1 MTGMYSRKG
10 YLYMKCVKQTDQKRK
25 RAVKRGLLVISMSVL
40 CAGCIL
46 VIKRSVHKTERE
58 QNMMLPEEELYRVI
72 VEYYEEYE
80 DDIQRFIDIS
90 NESILGKEEYCVLFD
105 RSWYYSDARR
115 QYEEWGL
122 ITTLYSNKKLISE
135 EHKEI
140 ERTINEDIDLIEAI
154 SSIKGKGIVTT
165 VFQENLDESIRI
177 INFKPDLTS
186 IPVTPISSNDD
197 LSSVFWC
204 DTKECEKYGYENIE
218 GNWYRYI
225 GLSGD
230 QLEAQMEKEYVEFEK
245 LFRENEDDQQRFIEL
260 SQETALWE
268 KEYVM
273 NFSGSSSPRYQKKG
287 WLTILY
293 DNNMFVIEEDEELAK
308 ELNENANLK
317 EALDSIKEKGVII
330 GINHINLAGTIQIEF
345 EVDPTFTSFIK
356 SNNGVVNTFSWCDNE
371 ECEKYGYKNIEGNWY
386 MWISPAPE

>member
-1 MTGMYSRKG
+1 
-10 YLYMKCVKQTDQKRK
+10 MKCVKQTDQKRK

-46 VIKRSVHKTERE
+46 VIKRSVHNTERE

-154 SSIKGKGIVTT
+154 SSIKGKEIVTA

-186 IPVTPISSNDD
+186 ISVTPISSNDD

-245 LFRENEDDQQRFIEL
+245 LFRENEDDHRDL
-260 SQETALWE
+260 LN
-268 KEYVM
+268 EYV
-273 NFSGSSSPRYQKKG
+273 
-287 WLTILY
+287 
-293 DNNMFVIEEDEELAK
+293 
-308 ELNENANLK
+308 
-317 EALDSIKEKGVII
+317 
-330 GINHINLAGTIQIEF
+330 GTF
-345 EVDPTFTSFIK
+345 
-356 SNNGVVNTFSWCDNE
+356 
-371 ECEKYGYKNIEGNWY
+371 
-386 MWISPAPE
+386 PAPWGARKL